1 MTRINELT
9 EADRIE
15 FFNEIV
21 KQHGLNHAISCVTE
35 NDRLSSGAVFCMTDK
50 EKYWSELYW
59 NGYPKVEMTL
69 KEIEEKLD
77 LAPNTLKVIP
87 Y

>member
-1 MTRINELT
+1 MKINELKET
-9 EADRIE
+9 DRIE

-21 KQHGLNHAISCVTE
+21 KQYGLNHAISCVRD
-35 NDRLSSGAVFCMTDK
+35 NDLLSMCLNFSKACR
-50 EKYWSELYW
+50 EIYWVDLYA
-59 NGYPKVEMTL
+59 NGYSKVEMTL
-69 KEIEEKLD
+69 KEIEVKLD